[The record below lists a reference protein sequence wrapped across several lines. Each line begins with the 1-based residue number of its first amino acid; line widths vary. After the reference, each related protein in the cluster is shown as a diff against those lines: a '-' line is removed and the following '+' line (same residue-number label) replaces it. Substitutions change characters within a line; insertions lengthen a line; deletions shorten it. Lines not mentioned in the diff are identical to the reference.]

1 VDRADRFDDLYR
13 THYLPVLR
21 YARRRAD
28 PDTAGDVV
36 AETFLIAWRRLDSL
50 PAQQADVLPWLFGVA
65 RRVLANAERS
75 RRRASRVTERLGQH
89 SRGQFVP
96 DAAGQVSERDRLAR
110 ALATLSDCDQEV
122 LRLIGWEELDLA
134 GAAVAMG
141 CSRPAMTV
149 RLHRARR
156 RLGKSLAAIDND
168 VLAAVIS
175 TPVRVQ
181 KIGQEA
187 P

>member
-1 VDRADRFDDLYR
+1 VSGQSGGRQHHVDRADRFDDLYR

-96 DAAGQVSERDRLAR
+96 DAAGQVSERDRLTR
-110 ALATLSDCDQEV
+110 KYCGLS
-122 LRLIGWEELDLA
+122 A
-134 GAAVAMG
+134 GRNLTWPERPSPWAAHG
-141 CSRPAMTV
+141 RP
-149 RLHRARR
+149 
-156 RLGKSLAAIDND
+156 
-168 VLAAVIS
+168 
-175 TPVRVQ
+175 
-181 KIGQEA
+181 
-187 P
+187 